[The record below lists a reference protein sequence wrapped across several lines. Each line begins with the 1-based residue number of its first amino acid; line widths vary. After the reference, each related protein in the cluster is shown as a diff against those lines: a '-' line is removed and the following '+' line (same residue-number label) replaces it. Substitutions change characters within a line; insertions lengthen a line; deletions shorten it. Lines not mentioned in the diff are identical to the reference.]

1 MRHRKKSSFSTF
13 VIVFTIVIFIIA
25 IIYSMVLSFNDHS
38 YTITV
43 TDKERVNKEEES
55 KYLIFGEDENGNIYV
70 FENTDSLLRLKFN
83 SSDIYAK
90 IKEGETYTFT
100 VIGLRIPIFSE
111 YENIIEVKWGFKW

>member
-1 MRHRKKSSFSTF
+1 MRYRKKSSFSTF

-55 KYLIFGEDENGNIYV
+55 KC
-70 FENTDSLLRLKFN
+70 
-83 SSDIYAK
+83 
-90 IKEGETYTFT
+90 
-100 VIGLRIPIFSE
+100 
-111 YENIIEVKWGFKW
+111 